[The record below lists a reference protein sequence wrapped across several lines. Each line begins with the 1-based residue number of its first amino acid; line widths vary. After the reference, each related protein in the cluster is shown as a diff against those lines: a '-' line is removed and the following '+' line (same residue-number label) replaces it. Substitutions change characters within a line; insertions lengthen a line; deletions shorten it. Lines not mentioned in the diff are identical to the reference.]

1 MFDKIF
7 AFPSSPVED
16 DCEAQCIVQHDDADS
31 QESTSSQPAM
41 SNDVANVESAGKM
54 IIVVPTT
61 PTTPNSSED
70 DEVVT

>member
-16 DCEAQCIVQHDDADS
+16 DCEAQCIVQQDDADS

-41 SNDVANVESAGKM
+41 SKDVANVESAGTM
-54 IIVVPTT
+54 VLVVPTT
-61 PTTPNSSED
+61 PNSTED